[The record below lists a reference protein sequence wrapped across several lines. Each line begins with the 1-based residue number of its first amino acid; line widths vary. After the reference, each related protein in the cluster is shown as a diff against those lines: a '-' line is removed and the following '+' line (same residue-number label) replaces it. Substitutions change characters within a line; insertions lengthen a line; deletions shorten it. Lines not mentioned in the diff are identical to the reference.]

1 MSSFTRWQQ
10 KQLKRTVAQAQ
21 LNASFV
27 ANGYPS
33 IKITGSNGEEIQAA
47 VVNKQEQDYAYIY
60 TKIDQP
66 LDIGSIWTAKTL
78 HMLVSEE
85 IVVIKDVRWHKYL
98 AFLCNT
104 RIGDWWGYFKGPEK
118 SFINITLKQNV
129 ILESQ
134 QKPILI
140 LPSAAQLDFKDKIII
155 KNRAWLIQEYDNI
168 STEGIT
174 YYSIIPSTVSSST
187 VENQEVIEK
196 PAEVKIP
203 SDDINAQ
210 ENIVYFPNN
219 KVISIATENG
229 YFKANVDIEIITH
242 TAEKV
247 EFKVPFGITKFTL
260 EYQQEG
266 KKIVKTFLSGENYEQ

>member
-33 IKITGSNGEEIQAA
+33 IKITGSNGKEIQAA
-47 VVNKQEQDYAYIY
+47 VVNKQEKDCAYIY
-60 TKIDQP
+60 TKIDEP

-104 RIGDWWGYFKGPEK
+104 QIGDWWGYFKGPEK

-140 LPSAAQLDFKDKIII
+140 LPSAAQLDFKDKLVI

-196 PAEVKIP
+196 PADVDIP
-203 SDDINAQ
+203 SDDLSLE
-210 ENIVYFPNN
+210 ENIVYFPHN
-219 KVISIATENG
+219 KTIYITTENG
-229 YFKANVDIEIITH
+229 YFKVDSDVKIIKH
-242 TAEKV
+242 TADQV
-247 EFKVPFGITKFTL
+247 GFQVPFGITKFNL
-260 EYQQEG
+260 EYQKEG
-266 KKIVKTFLSGENYEQ
+266 EKISKVFLSGDNHE

>member
-33 IKITGSNGEEIQAA
+33 IKITGSNGKEIQAA
-47 VVNKQEQDYAYIY
+47 VVNKQEKDCAYIY
-60 TKIDQP
+60 TKIDEP

-98 AFLCNT
+98 AFLCNAQ
-104 RIGDWWGYFKGPEK
+104 IGDWWGYFKGPEK
-118 SFINITLKQNV
+118 SFINISLKQNV

-140 LPSAAQLDFKDKIII
+140 LPSAAQLNFKDKIII

-174 YYSIIPSTVSSST
+174 YYSIIPSTISSST

-196 PAEVKIP
+196 PADVDIP
-203 SDDINAQ
+203 SDDLSLE
-210 ENIVYFPNN
+210 ENIVYFPYN
-219 KVISIATENG
+219 KTIYITTENG
-229 YFKANVDIEIITH
+229 YFKVDADVKIIKH
-242 TAEKV
+242 TADQV
-247 EFKVPFGITKFTL
+247 GFQVPFGITKFNL
-260 EYQQEG
+260 EYQKEG
-266 KKIVKTFLSGENYEQ
+266 EKISKVFLSGDNHE

>member
-33 IKITGSNGEEIQAA
+33 IKITGSNGKEIQAA
-47 VVNKQEQDYAYIY
+47 VVNKQEKDCAYIY
-60 TKIDQP
+60 TKINEP

-104 RIGDWWGYFKGPEK
+104 QIGDWWGYFKGPEK

-140 LPSAAQLDFKDKIII
+140 LPSAAQLNFKDKIII

-168 STEGIT
+168 STEGII

-196 PAEVKIP
+196 PADVDIP
-203 SDDINAQ
+203 SDDLSLE
-210 ENIVYFPNN
+210 ENIVYFPYN
-219 KVISIATENG
+219 KTIYITTENG
-229 YFKANVDIEIITH
+229 YFKADADVKIIKH
-242 TAEKV
+242 TADQV
-247 EFKVPFGITKFTL
+247 GFQVPFGITKFNL
-260 EYQQEG
+260 EYQKEG
-266 KKIVKTFLSGENYEQ
+266 EKISKVFLSGDNHE

>member
-21 LNASFV
+21 LNSSFM

-33 IKITGSNGEEIQAA
+33 IKITGSDGKEIQAA
-47 VVNKQEQDYAYIY
+47 VVNKQEQDYAYIF
-60 TKIDQP
+60 TKIDEP

-104 RIGDWWGYFKGPEK
+104 QIGDWWGYFKGPEK

-134 QKPILI
+134 QKPVLI

-155 KNRAWLIQEYDNI
+155 KNRAWLVQEYDNI

-174 YYSIIPSTVSSST
+174 YYSIIPSTVSQSIIAD
-187 VENQEVIEK
+187 EKVIEK
-196 PAEVKIP
+196 PAEVAVP
-203 SDDINAQ
+203 SDDLGL
-210 ENIVYFPNN
+210 EEDIVYFPYN
-219 KVISIATENG
+219 KTIYITTENG
-229 YFKANVDIEIITH
+229 YFKADADLNIIKHTVDQIG
-242 TAEKV
+242 
-247 EFKVPFGITKFTL
+247 FQVPFGITKFTL
-260 EYQQEG
+260 EYQKEG
-266 KKIVKTFLSGENYEQ
+266 EKIVKTFLSGDKYE